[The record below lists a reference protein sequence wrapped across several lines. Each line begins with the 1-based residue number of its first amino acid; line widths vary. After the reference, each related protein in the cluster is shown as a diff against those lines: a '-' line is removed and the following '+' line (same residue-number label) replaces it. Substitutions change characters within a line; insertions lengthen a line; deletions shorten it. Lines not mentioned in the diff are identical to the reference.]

1 MPDVKPM
8 TPDALHKRAERQRR
22 REAGEKRVECWL
34 SPDDWYRLSA
44 YRSGPNFT
52 SAVVRLLDM
61 AGQSQ

>member
-1 MPDVKPM
+1 M

-61 AGQSQ
+61 AEQSQ